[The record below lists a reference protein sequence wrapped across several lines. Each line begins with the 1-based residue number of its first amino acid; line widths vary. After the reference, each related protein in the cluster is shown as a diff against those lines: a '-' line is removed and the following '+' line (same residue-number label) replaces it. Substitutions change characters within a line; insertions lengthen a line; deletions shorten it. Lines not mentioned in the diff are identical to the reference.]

1 MKDTALWRVP
11 KWAYSASVGRFLNK
25 SEPAEEDDEDDSE
38 EQQNTPTSS
47 SGAEDFE
54 VLEKVKTNSQTENGK
69 AIRRKKSN
77 RGR

>member
-1 MKDTALWRVP
+1 MKDTALYRVP
-11 KWAYSASVGRFLNK
+11 VWAYNSIAGRFLNK
-25 SEPAEEDDEDDSE
+25 AEARGEDDDDLE
-38 EQQNTPTSS
+38 EEQNTPTSS

-54 VLEKVKTNSQTENGK
+54 VLEKVKTSSQIENGK

>member
-1 MKDTALWRVP
+1 MKTT
-11 KWAYSASVGRFLNK
+11 SAA
-25 SEPAEEDDEDDSE
+25 EEEDDDEFDE
-38 EQQNTPTSS
+38 EQNTPTSS